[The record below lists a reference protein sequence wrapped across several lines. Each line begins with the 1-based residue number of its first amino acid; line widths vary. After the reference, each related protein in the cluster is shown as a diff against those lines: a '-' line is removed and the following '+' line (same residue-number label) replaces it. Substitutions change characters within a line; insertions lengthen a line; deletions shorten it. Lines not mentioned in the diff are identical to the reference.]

1 MRARILMG
9 LFGIL
14 GLTVLVVL
22 LLAVLPER
30 AFAPSELE
38 EIPATLDAP
47 EITFI
52 DPVRGNPDA
61 RVTIVE
67 YGDYLCPLCQ
77 QLAPDLQA
85 LVEEV
90 PQKRRFVW
98 KDAPN
103 TDAHP
108 EAMIVALAARCAQ
121 DQGAF
126 WPYYDALFAAR
137 GTLSSALELEQL
149 AAQLNLD
156 VGAFANC
163 MASEVT
169 RPVVLHTLQ
178 EAISLGLTGTPT
190 FYINGTL
197 YTGPLTKSGIEDYI
211 EKL

>member
-1 MRARILMG
+1 MRARILIG

-22 LLAVLPER
+22 LLAVLPDR
-30 AFAPSELE
+30 AFAPQTLE
-38 EIPATLDAP
+38 EIPSALDAP

-52 DPVRGNPDA
+52 DPMRGNPDA

-77 QLAPDLQA
+77 QLAPDMQA
-85 LVEEV
+85 LIEEA

-103 TDAHP
+103 IDAHP
-108 EAMIVALAARCAQ
+108 EAMSVALAARCAQ

-156 VGAFANC
+156 VDAFANC

-169 RPVVLHTLQ
+169 RPVILHTLQ
-178 EAISLGLTGTPT
+178 EALSLGINGTPT

-197 YTGPLTKSGIEDYI
+197 YTGSLTKSAIEDYI
-211 EKL
+211 QTL